1 MKILLKLIVFIVPTS
16 FIFMF
21 FMLLT
26 NDKSYP
32 GADYTPFK
40 LPSFK
45 LENLENLDTI
55 SNDVLEGD
63 FILNVWA
70 SWCITCIIEHPYLM
84 SLTKNGI
91 PVVGL
96 NYKDERDDAIIW
108 LDKYGNPYN
117 LILHDYKGTFALD
130 LGVTGAP
137 ETFLIND
144 GKVVAHY
151 QGEVNEIIW
160 QDVFLPVIKEMEM
173 F

>member
-1 MKILLKLIVFIVPTS
+1 
-16 FIFMF
+16 MF

-32 GADYTPFK
+32 GADYTSFK

-70 SWCITCIIEHPYLM
+70 SWCITCLVEHPF
-84 SLTKNGI
+84 LTKLSNNDI
-91 PVVGL
+91 EIIGL
-96 NYKDERDDAIIW
+96 NYKDTDAKANAW
-108 LDKYGNPYN
+108 LEKHGNPY
-117 LILHDYKGTFALD
+117 LFSMYDPRGDLAFD

-137 ETFLIND
+137 ESYLIINNQ
-144 GKVVAHY
+144 VVGHI
-151 QGEVNEIIW
+151 QGEMNQSKWETI
-160 QDVFLPVIKEMEM
+160 FLPLIQKAKRSS
-173 F
+173 

>member
-21 FMLLT
+21 FILLT

-32 GADYTPFK
+32 GADYTSFK

-96 NYKDERDDAIIW
+96 N
-108 LDKYGNPYN
+108 LS
-117 LILHDYKGTFALD
+117 LIH
-130 LGVTGAP
+130 
-137 ETFLIND
+137 I
-144 GKVVAHY
+144 
-151 QGEVNEIIW
+151 
-160 QDVFLPVIKEMEM
+160 
-173 F
+173 